1 MNAFQTMIIRAH
13 KCVHAFVHTK
23 KSCVFNVFEIFFFQV
38 VFGERIR
45 PSSYNVRVWCILMYQ
60 KKILGFLCLFFDI
73 LVCE

>member
-1 MNAFQTMIIRAH
+1 VIPYEYSRFDFCAPPTDDKTPTENLG
-13 KCVHAFVHTK
+13 
-23 KSCVFNVFEIFFFQV
+23 QV

-60 KKILGFLCLFFDI
+60 KMCLFFDI